1 MVTKRCTNDTNTQ
14 HKHSVPE
21 VTDKRIQMLSV
32 SQFGRCIFQRMA
44 ELSVVKADPVNSL
57 FPLYLI
63 GSPWPYSCIKKLRSC
78 HIGRLTV
85 FGTFCLVNICIV
97 SYSGQTQYL
106 HLIVYSAAVSLQV
119 STLVVESVRHQHV
132 MNLGIRWAFIAQ
144 RRNAAFH
151 SCFRRSLWNGTSLSR
166 LCDTFSFQI

>member
-1 MVTKRCTNDTNTQ
+1 MPPTTARLRHQENKPIHKQISSLGHVEFFFSFFFIMVTKRRTNDTNTQ

-63 GSPWPYSCIKKLRSC
+63 GSP
-78 HIGRLTV
+78 
-85 FGTFCLVNICIV
+85 
-97 SYSGQTQYL
+97 
-106 HLIVYSAAVSLQV
+106 
-119 STLVVESVRHQHV
+119 
-132 MNLGIRWAFIAQ
+132 
-144 RRNAAFH
+144 
-151 SCFRRSLWNGTSLSR
+151 
-166 LCDTFSFQI
+166 